1 MRDDPARGRLQQGPC
16 RIDQRLFGQVCARL
30 QERWHSLHQCAARL
44 TGLHPLRSSFW
55 VDPRPHT
62 VPVRLLLFTDDSP
75 PARNM
80 TEFERDLDLV
90 LSFLQ
95 RMFLAKEHKLGS
107 IYKGCKKDRNA
118 DTCAAY
124 K

>member
-1 MRDDPARGRLQQGPC
+1 MILLVVACSRAPAESISGFSGKSALGC
-16 RIDQRLFGQVCARL
+16 RNDGTP
-30 QERWHSLHQCAARL
+30 LHQCAARL